1 VHFGESLSQ
10 KRSGASFTCVLSEKK
25 EQKSPLLAF
34 PIFSWFVVWFLS
46 SSPLG
51 SLHACK
57 QLLCEGSSSPF
68 SPFCQPPPARV
79 IQLLLIT
86 FNTPSTN
93 VVRLLQGVGS
103 QFLFLILFF
112 LYFFTPDHLAPSLTF
127 CPNIDFQVLD
137 PEAFPIASHCKLNE
151 VLKHFERD
159 CFGGCRGCN
168 AIKCH

>member
-1 VHFGESLSQ
+1 MVGMWRMWTTTARMTAIRTMTADMTWWRRRGVEYSMYQAVHCCSWHSATPWRFLHCFSLKEHTSMCVCVCVCDRKLPFKVHFGESLSQ

-68 SPFCQPPPARV
+68 SPF
-79 IQLLLIT
+79 
-86 FNTPSTN
+86 
-93 VVRLLQGVGS
+93 
-103 QFLFLILFF
+103 
-112 LYFFTPDHLAPSLTF
+112 
-127 CPNIDFQVLD
+127 
-137 PEAFPIASHCKLNE
+137 
-151 VLKHFERD
+151 
-159 CFGGCRGCN
+159 
-168 AIKCH
+168 

>member
-1 VHFGESLSQ
+1 MYQAVHCCSWHSATPWRFLHCFSLKEHTSMCVCVCVCDRKLPFKVHFGESLSQ

-68 SPFCQPPPARV
+68 SPFPPCQPPPARV

-103 QFLFLILFF
+103 QFLFFIYIFYIF
-112 LYFFTPDHLAPSLTF
+112 LPP
-127 CPNIDFQVLD
+127 
-137 PEAFPIASHCKLNE
+137 
-151 VLKHFERD
+151 
-159 CFGGCRGCN
+159 
-168 AIKCH
+168 AI